1 MELHELYQK
10 LNTEFPLLR
19 FHKSKL
25 FGKDCVT
32 SNYGRKQFIAIKISD
47 NGEFKLD
54 HSALYK
60 LGISSKLPNYK
71 TMINTVTSIV
81 KTTNPELIQDFQL
94 SIFDRKEN

>member
-1 MELHELYQK
+1 MHLHELYQK

-25 FGKDCVT
+25 FGIDCVT
-32 SNYGRKQFIAIKISD
+32 SNYGRKQFIAIKVSE

-60 LGISSKLPNYK
+60 LGISSTLPNYE
-71 TMINTVTSIV
+71 TMINTVAAIV
-81 KTTNPELIQDFQL
+81 KSTNPELVPIAQM
-94 SIFDRKEN
+94 SIFIT